1 MAKAQKKRLGEI
13 LLAKGLISHPQLTEA
28 LKNAHQHGTK
38 LGASLIVLGYVTEKQ
53 ILETLSESL
62 RVPFIDIST
71 KVISVDTQKR
81 FPGELVKRYNVVPVE
96 IQNRRLTLAMEDPT
110 DYAVIE
116 DIRFKTDLTVYPV
129 LASSY
134 QVGEIIKFFEQ
145 VGYAKKPYELG
156 QLKKISDKMETLNID
171 DLLSEM
177 VRMDGSDLHVTVGVP
192 PSVRVGN
199 QLMRLKLPIVDVE
212 TSVKLVRE
220 ILTDEQK
227 KKLAKNEDVEIAYM
241 KENVGRFRVVV
252 YRQRRSLTICAR
264 NLKFDIP
271 SFDTL
276 GLPAVVKELTLT
288 RQGLILVTGPTGHG
302 KSTTLASLID
312 LINENR
318 AFNIVT
324 LEDPIEYLHKHK
336 KSNINQRSVG
346 EDTPS
351 FVSGL
356 KHIFRQNP
364 DVIMIGELRDADSI
378 YIAMKAAATGH
389 LVLATMHTMDTCST
403 VDTIMNYFSGNEHN
417 VVRQML
423 ADSLVC
429 VIAQRLVPRKSA
441 PGRVLAYEI
450 MQSSSRVSSLIRE
463 GKPYQLKVQS
473 TSASADMQVL
483 ELSLASLYKRGI
495 ISYEDAVNYALS
507 KKAFDDLIAL

>member
-1 MAKAQKKRLGEI
+1 MAKANKKRLGEI
-13 LLAKGLISHPQLTEA
+13 LLAKGLVSHPQLTEA
-28 LKNAHQHGTK
+28 LKNANQHGTK

-71 KVISVDTQKR
+71 KIISIETQKK
-81 FPGELVKRYNVVPVE
+81 FPGDLVRRYNVVPVE
-96 IQNRRLTLAMEDPT
+96 IKNRRLTLAMEDPT
-110 DYAVIE
+110 DYAAIE
-116 DIRFKTDLTVYPV
+116 DIRFKTDLSVYPV

-134 QVGEIIKFFEQ
+134 QIGELIKFFEQ
-145 VGYAKKPYELG
+145 FGYAKKPYELG
-156 QLKKISDKMETLNID
+156 RLKKVSDKMKALSID
-171 DLLSEM
+171 DLLLEM

-192 PSVRVGN
+192 PSVRIGN
-199 QLMRLKLPIVDVE
+199 QLMRLKLPIVDLE

-220 ILTDEQK
+220 LLTDEQK

-241 KENVGRFRVVV
+241 KQNVGRFRVAV

-271 SFDTL
+271 RFDTL

-318 AFNIVT
+318 SFNIVT

-346 EDTPS
+346 EDTPT
-351 FVSGL
+351 FVTGL

-403 VDTIMNYFSGNEHN
+403 IDTIMNYFSGNEHN
-417 VVRQML
+417 VIRQML

-441 PGRVLAYEI
+441 PGRVLAYEL

-473 TSASADMQVL
+473 TSGSADMQTL
-483 ELSLASLYKRGI
+483 EISLASMYKRGI
-495 ISYEDAVNYALS
+495 ISYEAGVNAALS
-507 KKAFDDLIAL
+507 KKSFDDLIAL